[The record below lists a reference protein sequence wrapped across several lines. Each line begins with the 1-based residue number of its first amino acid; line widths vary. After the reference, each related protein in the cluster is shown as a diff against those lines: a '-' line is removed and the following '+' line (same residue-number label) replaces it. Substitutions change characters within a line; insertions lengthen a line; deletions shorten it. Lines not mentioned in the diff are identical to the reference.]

1 MTHPT
6 KTSVFFVGMS
16 PYEREGLDAYL
27 MQSGIWSEHFCAV
40 GPCLEAL
47 GTRPCHLLVVSL
59 DGETAEGLQLLGDSK
74 TTVARIPTLALVDH
88 GDIST
93 AVQAIKAGAANC
105 LEKPVEVRQLCAEIQ
120 DLLQKMQQDSHH
132 SQPALTPMEATV
144 LRSILE
150 GKTNH
155 ETAQTLHRSP
165 RTIEVHRA
173 HLMRKLGVSS
183 MVDLV
188 RVAAMMGLFEA

>member
-1 MTHPT
+1 MTDST
-6 KTSVFFVGMS
+6 KTSVLFVGMS
-16 PYEREGLDAYL
+16 THEQEGLNACL
-27 MQSGIWSEHFCAV
+27 MRSGISSEHFCAA
-40 GPCLEAL
+40 GPCRDAL

-74 TTVARIPTLALVDH
+74 TMVARIPTLALVDH

-93 AVQAIKAGAANC
+93 AVQTIKAGAANC
-105 LEKPVEVRQLCAEIQ
+105 LEKPVEVRQLCAEIR
-120 DLLQKMQQDSHH
+120 DLLRKTQQDSYH
-132 SQPALTPMEATV
+132 SRPSLTPMETTV
-144 LRSILE
+144 LHLLLE

-173 HLMRKLGVSS
+173 HIMRKLRVSS

-188 RVAAMMGLFEA
+188 RVAALMGFFDA

>member
-1 MTHPT
+1 MTGST
-6 KTSVFFVGMS
+6 KTSIFFVGMS
-16 PYEREGLDAYL
+16 TQGQDDLDACL
-27 MQSGIWSEHFCAV
+27 RQSGMSSEHFRAA
-40 GPCLEAL
+40 GPCLESL
-47 GTRPCHLLVVSL
+47 GARPCHLLVVSL
-59 DGETAEGLQLLGDSK
+59 DGETAEGLQLLGDSEPMI
-74 TTVARIPTLALVDH
+74 ARIPTLALVDH

-93 AVQAIKAGAANC
+93 AVQAIRAGAVNC
-105 LEKPVEVRQLCAEIQ
+105 LEKPVEVRQLCAEIR

-132 SQPALTPMEATV
+132 SQRALTPMETTV

-188 RVAAMMGLFEA
+188 RVAATMGLFEA